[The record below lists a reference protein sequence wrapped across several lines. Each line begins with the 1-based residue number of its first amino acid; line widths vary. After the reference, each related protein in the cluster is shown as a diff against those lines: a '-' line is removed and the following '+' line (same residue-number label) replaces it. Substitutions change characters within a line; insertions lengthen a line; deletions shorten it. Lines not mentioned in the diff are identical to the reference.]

1 MSLEDCAVALDAG
14 EGEAALRALITC
26 WRARPS
32 VEAWARCAAEKASLM
47 KTSPSEASWLTKSS
61 SFFSSPA

>member
-1 MSLEDCAVALDAG
+1 MSLGDCAVALDAG

-32 VEAWARCAAEKASLM
+32 VELERAVFALSAWLDTGLERLPVLDA
-47 KTSPSEASWLTKSS
+47 
-61 SFFSSPA
+61 